1 MDDVLFQSAA
11 LNAQQPQMP
20 RLTTTSN
27 PAKAI
32 EAAEEFEA
40 FFMTQVME
48 SMFAGIKTDGS
59 FGGGFGEGVFRSLLL
74 QEFGKEM
81 AARGGVG
88 ISDAVQKEILRIQE
102 GADQEGADQ

>member
-1 MDDVLFQSAA
+1 MEDVLFQSAA
-11 LNAQQPQMP
+11 LNAQQSQPP
-20 RLTTTSN
+20 RLAITSN
-27 PAKAI
+27 PTKAND
-32 EAAEEFEA
+32 AAEEFEA

-48 SMFAGIKTDGS
+48 SMFAGIETDGPL
-59 FGGGFGEGVFRSLLL
+59 GGGFGEGVFRSLLL

-102 GADQEGADQ
+102 GADQ

>member
-1 MDDVLFQSAA
+1 MDDVSFQSAA
-11 LNAQQPQMP
+11 LNAQQPQTP
-20 RLTTTSN
+20 RLALTSN
-27 PAKAI
+27 PTKAND
-32 EAAEEFEA
+32 AAEEFEA

-48 SMFAGIKTDGS
+48 SMFAGIETDGPL
-59 FGGGFGEGVFRSLLL
+59 GGGFGEGVFRSLLL

-102 GADQEGADQ
+102 GADQ